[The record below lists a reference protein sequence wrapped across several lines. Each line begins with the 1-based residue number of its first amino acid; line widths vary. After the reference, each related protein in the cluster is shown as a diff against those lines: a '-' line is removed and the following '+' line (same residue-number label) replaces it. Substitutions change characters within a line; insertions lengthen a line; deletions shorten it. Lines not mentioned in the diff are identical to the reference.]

1 MLDNIATAQMEHEVE
16 ASVLKVTKKQKDA
29 IVEES
34 GIEPSLTMED
44 AKNYLD
50 KVLIEIRKKNL

>member
-1 MLDNIATAQMEHEVE
+1 ME
-16 ASVLKVTKKQKDA
+16 AAVLKIAKKQKDA

-44 AKNYLD
+44 AKQYLD
-50 KVLIEIRKKNL
+50 KVLIEIKNKKT